1 MSILLG
7 GLENKKAITQCK
19 NALKRILH
27 ETLQGIIKMETKTR
41 QGQFEV
47 IDSFAIRKSLE
58 NGFVVDEQ
66 YTVKVEQIGPD
77 QQIFGR
83 DTFELRGHARIWDQ
97 LWLEKE
103 NEEDVQKVIQYFE
116 LIETI
121 KEDGQERLN
130 PLKNLLYKL
139 SFR

>member
-1 MSILLG
+1 
-7 GLENKKAITQCK
+7 
-19 NALKRILH
+19 
-27 ETLQGIIKMETKTR
+27 METKTR